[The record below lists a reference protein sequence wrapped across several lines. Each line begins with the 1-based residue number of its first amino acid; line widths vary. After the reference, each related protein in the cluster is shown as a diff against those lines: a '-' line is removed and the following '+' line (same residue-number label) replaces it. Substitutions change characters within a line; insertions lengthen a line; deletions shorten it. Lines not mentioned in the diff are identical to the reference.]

1 MEEKGSNY
9 RSKKAFKW
17 EFFTLCLL
25 LSKNIPLM
33 TFNKKRKSRLKNSI
47 FEKNQTAKTL
57 LKSNSNS
64 SRFEFIQIRSNL
76 LDQKVF
82 VVHNV
87 NIRLLKKESKNVE
100 IYFIN
105 KLSM

>member
-47 FEKNQTAKTL
+47 FEKK
-57 LKSNSNS
+57 
-64 SRFEFIQIRSNL
+64 
-76 LDQKVF
+76 LD
-82 VVHNV
+82 
-87 NIRLLKKESKNVE
+87 R
-100 IYFIN
+100 
-105 KLSM
+105 